1 MEFFEADV
9 FLLYISLNM
18 GVVKSNKFSRKEIK
32 CVFRKYLNR
41 SSKDFVP
48 NVEFANRL
56 KLVLRQTHH
65 WAKNVKYL
73 FTTY

>member
-1 MEFFEADV
+1 MWSFFEADV

-48 NVEFANRL
+48 MLNL
-56 KLVLRQTHH
+56 LTD
-65 WAKNVKYL
+65 
-73 FTTY
+73 